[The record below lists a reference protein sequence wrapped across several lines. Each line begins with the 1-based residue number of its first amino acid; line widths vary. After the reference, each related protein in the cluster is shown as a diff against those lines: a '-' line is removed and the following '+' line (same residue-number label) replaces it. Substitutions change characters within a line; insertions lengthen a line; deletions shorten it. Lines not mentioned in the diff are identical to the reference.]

1 VKIKAVNIK
10 FREINFTV
18 NEQNELYGE
27 EFWNRVAKRNYEPD
41 VLDLI
46 TRYVDSDTIFFDIGA
61 GTGVYSLI
69 SASLGSTVVAY
80 EPIFKYFRELE
91 VNINLNINLREKIIS
106 KKAIVSIFNDQA
118 NLSES
123 AGKLISPI
131 VYNQKLDQS
140 SEPTDYV
147 SIVDLKSEVK
157 KFVNKENFVIKL
169 DIEGGEYKL
178 LHDVDLLKIL
188 KLRNAKVILAIH
200 PGFFRPV
207 TSVLVFKYL
216 SKLNFMIRNYFDNY
230 FLYLKLSKFSTCFRT
245 NEVKVNSPHKFALIS
260 AAGVYEYL
268 LVFSDKS

>member
-1 VKIKAVNIK
+1 MKIKAVNIK
-10 FREINFTV
+10 FQEINFTV

-91 VNINLNINLREKIIS
+91 VNINLNNKLREKIIS

-131 VYNQKLDQS
+131 VYNQ
-140 SEPTDYV
+140 
-147 SIVDLKSEVK
+147 
-157 KFVNKENFVIKL
+157 N
-169 DIEGGEYKL
+169 
-178 LHDVDLLKIL
+178 
-188 KLRNAKVILAIH
+188 
-200 PGFFRPV
+200 
-207 TSVLVFKYL
+207 
-216 SKLNFMIRNYFDNY
+216 
-230 FLYLKLSKFSTCFRT
+230 
-245 NEVKVNSPHKFALIS
+245 
-260 AAGVYEYL
+260 
-268 LVFSDKS
+268 

>member
-10 FREINFTV
+10 FQEINFTV
-18 NEQNELYGE
+18 NEQNDLYGE

-46 TRYVDSDTIFFDIGA
+46 TRYVDSNTVFFDIGA

-80 EPIFKYFRELE
+80 EPIYKYFRELE
-91 VNINLNINLREKIIS
+91 VNRNLNINLKEKIIL
-106 KKAIVSIFNDQA
+106 KKAIVSTFNDQA

-147 SIVDLKSEVK
+147 SVVDLKSEVK

-188 KLRNAKVILAIH
+188 KLRNTKVILAIH

-207 TSVLVFKYL
+207 NSVLIFKYL

-245 NEVKVNSPHKFALIS
+245 NEVIVNSPHKFASIS
-260 AAGVYEYL
+260 AAGIYEYL